1 MVYIYALELKQGKY
15 YIGKTSNPNFRIE
28 SHFNSE
34 GSGWTKKHKLFF
46 KLFRCIFN
54 IQFVIDGN
62 N

>member
-34 GSGWTKKHKLFF
+34 GSGWTKKYKSIL
-46 KLFRCIFN
+46 N
-54 IQFVIDGN
+54 Q
-62 N
+62 